1 MLKWLILIV
10 AIYVLYRLF
19 ANDVLKKK
27 KINKEESAADLERKV
42 AAGEMVKDPE
52 CGTYVSVDGNISV
65 RDGDKV
71 YRFCS
76 YDCRDKF
83 LPRLEEGGR
92 ELPPREYFLLRRR
105 ARQRRISA
113 FGPTRR
119 SAVKINSPA
128 DVFCISGAVSLT
140 GIMQL
145 PWQHLRQE
153 HACVA
158 VCAESFC
165 LRADCL

>member
-76 YDCRDKF
+76 YACRDKF
-83 LPRLEEGGR
+83 LQRLEEGGR
-92 ELPPREYFLLRRR
+92 ELPPRE
-105 ARQRRISA
+105 
-113 FGPTRR
+113 
-119 SAVKINSPA
+119 
-128 DVFCISGAVSLT
+128 
-140 GIMQL
+140 
-145 PWQHLRQE
+145 
-153 HACVA
+153 
-158 VCAESFC
+158 
-165 LRADCL
+165 

>member
-27 KINKEESAADLERKV
+27 KINKEESAADLELKV

-83 LPRLEEGGR
+83 LQRLEEGGR
-92 ELPPREYFLLRRR
+92 ELPPRE
-105 ARQRRISA
+105 
-113 FGPTRR
+113 
-119 SAVKINSPA
+119 
-128 DVFCISGAVSLT
+128 
-140 GIMQL
+140 
-145 PWQHLRQE
+145 
-153 HACVA
+153 
-158 VCAESFC
+158 
-165 LRADCL
+165 